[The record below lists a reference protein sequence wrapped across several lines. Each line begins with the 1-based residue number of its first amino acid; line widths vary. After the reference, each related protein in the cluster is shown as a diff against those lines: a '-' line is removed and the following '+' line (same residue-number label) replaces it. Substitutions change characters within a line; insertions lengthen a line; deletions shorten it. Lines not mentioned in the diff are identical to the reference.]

1 MAFILN
7 KRASYSW
14 PVVFSFPIDGGKY
27 DKQTFDIEFKHL
39 SQSQIK
45 EWLTSDKGDVEFC
58 KFIVVGWKDIF
69 SAPETP
75 LPFSQ
80 EALADLLDVPKFAK
94 NLAAHYL
101 ESIDGA
107 KAKN

>member
-14 PVVFSFPIDGGKY
+14 PVVFNFPVDGGKY
-27 DKQTFDIEFKHL
+27 EKQTFDIEFKNL
-39 SQSQIK
+39 SQSDIK
-45 EWLTSDKGDVEFC
+45 EWLNSDRGDVEFC
-58 KFIVVGWKDIF
+58 KFIVVGWKEIYSSQDQQ
-69 SAPETP
+69 

-80 EALADLLDVPKFAK
+80 EALSDLLEIPKFAK
-94 NLAAHYL
+94 NLAATYL

-107 KAKN
+107 KVKN